1 MRQASKAETRPEG
14 EVVVEGA
21 RGFAQEIR
29 IRGHRLRADEPKEV
43 GGDDTGPSPYELL
56 LAALGACTSMTLQI
70 YAKRKGWPLEKVKV
84 SLRHGKIH
92 ARDCAECETLEG
104 KIDQID
110 LRLSL
115 SGPLTDAQ
123 CSKLVEMAGRCPVH
137 QTLVSEIR
145 VRTRLR
151 VRVRATS
158 R

>member
-1 MRQASKAETRPEG
+1 MKRAANEERSPER
-14 EVVVEGA
+14 EVVVESAQGLS
-21 RGFAQEIR
+21 QEIR

-43 GGDDTGPSPYELL
+43 GGEDTGPSPYELL
-56 LAALGACTSMTLQI
+56 LAALGACTSMTLQL

-92 ARDCAECETLEG
+92 ARDCAECETVEG
-104 KIDQID
+104 KIDQVD
-110 LRLSL
+110 LRLAL
-115 SGPLTDAQ
+115 SGSLTDAQ
-123 CSKLVEMAGRCPVH
+123 CSKLVEIASRCPVH
-137 QTLVSEIR
+137 RTLVSEIS